1 VANSAAKSRFDT
13 PRGLTHNGAPR
24 AWAAQGRV
32 GISHV
37 FGFFLLKEWARRV
50 PIDAMT
56 VRFILLA
63 GVVALTAACASNTIV
78 PNYSASNPNMK
89 VGNERPED
97 TEDTIENAGS
107 FCLQINEKWHKDGKT
122 PDDKALWSKDTFRK
136 VVPCP

>member
-1 VANSAAKSRFDT
+1 MQFRF
-13 PRGLTHNGAPR
+13 
-24 AWAAQGRV
+24 V
-32 GISHV
+32 
-37 FGFFLLKEWARRV
+37 
-50 PIDAMT
+50 
-56 VRFILLA
+56 LLA

-97 TEDTIENAGS
+97 TAETIENAGS
-107 FCLQINEKWHKDGKT
+107 FCLQISEKWHKDGET

>member
-1 VANSAAKSRFDT
+1 MTLRF
-13 PRGLTHNGAPR
+13 
-24 AWAAQGRV
+24 V
-32 GISHV
+32 
-37 FGFFLLKEWARRV
+37 
-50 PIDAMT
+50 
-56 VRFILLA
+56 LLA

-107 FCLQINEKWHKDGKT
+107 FCLSINEKWHKDGKT